1 VNSDGDLLLV
11 GLELVVGVLDGG
23 VLVGHVLQLDDRE
36 RQTVDE
42 HHQVGPPVVVALD
55 DRELV
60 DHQPV
65 VLVGLV
71 EVGQAQVRDLG
82 LAARTRD
89 LHREA
94 VAQQLVERAVV
105 GEQRG
110 RAGVEELPH
119 RLGDGR
125 RRRVGVEVQQ
135 RLLQPAAQRHLRIV
149 VALRARLARRDVRPQ
164 QALVA
169 ELREVLGRRR
179 SRSWA
184 RLWDSAF
191 ATLTRRC
198 QVDTSSPKRSWT
210 SGLGLSTNSVCRWL
224 RLIPGTAA
232 LSEYF
237 AKSRPQSTWYA

>member
-1 VNSDGDLLLV
+1 MVA
-11 GLELVVGVLDGG
+11 
-23 VLVGHVLQLDDRE
+23 LVGHVLQLDDRDG
-36 RQTVDE
+36 QTVEE
-42 HHQVGPPVVVALD
+42 HHQVRPPVVVAVHH
-55 DRELV
+55 RELV

-169 ELREVLGRRR
+169 ELREVVQRQALHVVFHQRGLGGVHSTASTARSASRIRSSPERSLGRRR

-198 QVDTSSPKRSWT
+198 RLTQVPRKGV
-210 SGLGLSTNSVCRWL
+210 GLLGS
-224 RLIPGTAA
+224 A
-232 LSEYF
+232 
-237 AKSRPQSTWYA
+237 